1 MLREYQKRS
10 GVTVNAVYDTEET
23 KSTGLANR
31 LLAEKARPQAD
42 VFWSNEPVRTL
53 VLKSRDVLA
62 PYRSPSAQGIPAVLV
77 DPEGYWTGFSA
88 RIRVIAYNTTLVKP
102 DEAPRSVF
110 DLADPKWR
118 GQVAIADPR
127 FGSTSFHVA
136 ALYAL
141 AGDEKMDDFF
151 RRLKANGVRVVD
163 GNSVVRDLVARG
175 EVKVGLTDTDDVN
188 VAIEDGQPIAM
199 VLPDKDGLG
208 VPVMPNMVSL
218 IANAPHPDEGRKL
231 VDYLLSADVERQ
243 LAQSEAVQI
252 PLHAGVPG
260 SEEHPG
266 DRHLQADDARL
277 REGRRAGS
285 RTRRGASPTF
295 SDSEP
300 LRGQDER
307 RARSMWG
314 WRSSRT
320 VVIGVGGVRSLRL
333 LSPAARLPV
342 ATSLTGMS
350 AAAMALLLDARQRTC
365 WPTRPYWA
373 RRAAL
378 STAIGAPLGIT
389 LARVPLKRKNA
400 LRVVLAAPMLLPPY
414 VVALAWTYF
423 GPACSRRSSTAMSRR
438 RGPTAC
444 RRRSSC

>member
-1 MLREYQKRS
+1 MTPSARLIAIRMCAVLAAVAAGACRSSESPPGATRQVTVYVSTDRVFSEPVLREYEKRS

-31 LLAEKARPQAD
+31 LLAERARPQAD

-53 VLKSRDVLA
+53 VLKSRNVLA
-62 PYRSPSAQGIPAVLV
+62 PYKSPSAEGIPSVLV
-77 DPEGYWTGFSA
+77 DPDGYWTGFSA
-88 RIRVIAYNTTLVKP
+88 RIRVIAYNSTLVTP
-102 DEAPRSVF
+102 GDAPTSIF

-188 VAIEDGQPIAM
+188 VALENGQPIAM
-199 VLPDKDGLG
+199 VLPDRDGFG

-218 IANAPHPDEGRKL
+218 IADAPHPDEARRL

-252 PLHAGVPG
+252 PLHSGVQGPRNIPAIDTFKPMMLDYAKAADRVEDATKRLAG
-260 SEEHPG
+260 
-266 DRHLQADDARL
+266 
-277 REGRRAGS
+277 
-285 RTRRGASPTF
+285 
-295 SDSEP
+295 
-300 LRGQDER
+300 
-307 RARSMWG
+307 
-314 WRSSRT
+314 
-320 VVIGVGGVRSLRL
+320 I
-333 LSPAARLPV
+333 
-342 ATSLTGMS
+342 
-350 AAAMALLLDARQRTC
+350 
-365 WPTRPYWA
+365 
-373 RRAAL
+373 
-378 STAIGAPLGIT
+378 LG
-389 LARVPLKRKNA
+389 L
-400 LRVVLAAPMLLPPY
+400 
-414 VVALAWTYF
+414 
-423 GPACSRRSSTAMSRR
+423 
-438 RGPTAC
+438 
-444 RRRSSC
+444 